1 MKCPFCHHE
10 ELKVIDSRNAI
21 EANAIKRRRECLKC
35 SRRFTTL
42 ETIELTVQVLK
53 RDGRYENFQVNK
65 LISGLNAACRHTT
78 ISQEQVNI
86 LASKITIELMGRQTR
101 EISTR
106 EVGEIIM
113 RDLKEIDSIAYIRF
127 ACVYRRF
134 KDVGELMKA
143 ILSIDPEKKGEVLEH
158 KEQNK
163 EEKKKH
169 VAV

>member
-10 ELKVIDSRNAI
+10 ELKVIDSRNAT

-53 RDGRYENFQVNK
+53 RDGHYENFQVNK

-106 EVGEIIM
+106 EIGEIIM

-143 ILSIDPEKKGEVLEH
+143 ILSIDPEKKGKVLEY